1 MSALN
6 KTLWARI
13 KNKYHRGSSG
23 GPAGVWSARKA
34 QLAVKEYKSKGG
46 KYPSTRKSPTNSL
59 VKWTR
64 EDWNYIDE
72 KHLRYLPKSVRDK
85 LSAKEKAIEN
95 KRKKKAISKSKKTG
109 KIVKAKYSKSVL
121 LKMRR
126 RPKTLKKKVK

>member
-6 KTLWARI
+6 KTLWTRI
-13 KNKYHRGSSG
+13 KNKYHHGSVA
-23 GPAGVWSARKA
+23 GPAGTWNARKA

-46 KYPSTRKSPTNSL
+46 KYPAKRSPTNSL

-85 LSAKEKAIEN
+85 LSPKEKAIEN
-95 KRKKKAISKSKKTG
+95 KRKKTAINLRKKTG
-109 KIVKAKYSKSVL
+109 KLVKAKYSKSVL
-121 LKMRR
+121 LKMRQ
-126 RPKTLKKKVK
+126 RPKTPRKKVK